1 MIALDA
7 YSKSP
12 SYVNSMFDTWLYV
25 NAPMFIVRTDNH
37 FTRYT
42 HRKAIKIDKGVNF
55 NIYNVTNEPIA
66 VKILKDTFDDLRH
79 EPSFL
84 DHNIFEAR
92 ILFTPFRGTSNGR
105 QAIFN
110 KFKEYYE
117 SIGYKVFTTDT
128 DHDFFNRSA
137 ARNTAAMVSPKQVVA
152 ILDADVFIDKEVLD
166 EAVEEAALY
175 NGVIKPS
182 HCVVQ
187 YRSEYSTDEINKI
200 DVKERLLE
208 IKNREDFSTE
218 TIEKRLKN
226 GDSYFFNV
234 NDENDPTNYIGA
246 LNYQGFVFIQRAVFW
261 LGQDE
266 TFVEYGNEDSTY
278 LQCVRRVLDVPV
290 KYLSYTPSF
299 SLPHAHREDQWNETS
314 FHKSFAVYD
323 IKDNEALLELLKR
336 NAYYGHYGK
345 FTSL

>member
-12 SYVNSMFDTWLYV
+12 SYVNSVFDTWIYV

-55 NIYNVTNEPIA
+55 SIYNVTNEPIA
-66 VKILKDTFDDLRH
+66 VKVVKDAFDTLQNI
-79 EPSFL
+79 PIFL
-84 DHNIFEAR
+84 DGNLDKIS
-92 ILFTPFRGTSNGR
+92 ILFTPFRGVSNGR

-117 SIGYKVFTTDT
+117 SIGYKVLTTDT

-152 ILDADVFIDKEVLD
+152 ILDADFFIDKDVLD
-166 EAVEEAALY
+166 ASVAEADQY

-182 HCVVQ
+182 YCVVQ
-187 YRSEYSTDEINKI
+187 HQSNYSIDNINKV

-208 IKNREDFSTE
+208 IKNKEEFSE
-218 TIEKRLKN
+218 EAVKKHLQN
-226 GDSYFFNV
+226 SELYWFSSSEGQDS
-234 NDENDPTNYIGA
+234 TNYLGE
-246 LNYQGFVFIQRAVFW
+246 LGYPGFAFIQKTVFW

-266 TFVEYGNEDSTY
+266 TFVEYGNEDLTY
-278 LQCVRRVLDVPV
+278 LDCAKQVLDAPV

-299 SLPHAHREDQWNETS
+299 SLPHGIDDQWNETS
-314 FHKSFAVYD
+314 FHKSLAIYSN
-323 IKDNEALLELLKR
+323 KDNEALLELLKR

>member
-12 SYVNSMFDTWLYV
+12 SYVNPLFDTWLYV

-55 NIYNVTNEPIA
+55 SIYNVSNEPVA
-66 VKILKDTFDDLRH
+66 VKMLKDTSDNLEH

-84 DHNIFEAR
+84 DSDVSETG
-92 ILFTPFRGTSNGR
+92 ILFTPFRGTSSGR

-117 SIGYKVFTTDT
+117 LVGYKVFTTDT

-152 ILDADVFIDKEVLD
+152 ILDADVFIDKDVLD
-166 EAVEEAALY
+166 EAVAEAARY

-187 YRSEYSTDEINKI
+187 YQSEYLIDQISKI

-208 IKNREDFSTE
+208 IKNREDFSAE
-218 TIEKRLKN
+218 AVEKRLQN
-226 GDSYFFNV
+226 RESYFFNV
-234 NDENDPTNYIGA
+234 SEEYDPTNYIGA

-278 LQCVRRVLDVPV
+278 LRCVQLVLNAPV

-299 SLPHAHREDQWNETS
+299 SIPHAYREDNWNETS
-314 FHKSFAVYD
+314 FHKSIAVYANKN
-323 IKDNEALLELLKR
+323 IEALLDLLKR

-345 FTSL
+345 FTHL

>member
-12 SYVNSMFDTWLYV
+12 SYVNSVFDTWIYV

-55 NIYNVTNEPIA
+55 SIYNVTNEPIA
-66 VKILKDTFDDLRH
+66 VKVLKDTFDTLQH
-79 EPSFL
+79 TPIFL
-84 DHNIFEAR
+84 DGNLDKIS
-92 ILFTPFRGTSNGR
+92 IIFTPFRGASNRR

-117 SIGYKVFTTDT
+117 SIGYKVLTTDT

-152 ILDADVFIDKEVLD
+152 ILDADFFIDKDVLD
-166 EAVEEAALY
+166 ASVAEAAQY

-182 HCVVQ
+182 YCAVHHQ
-187 YRSEYSTDEINKI
+187 SNYSIDDISKV

-208 IKNREDFSTE
+208 IKNKEEFSKEAVERHLQNRE
-218 TIEKRLKN
+218 
-226 GDSYFFNV
+226 SYFFSSSEGQ
-234 NDENDPTNYIGA
+234 DLTNYMGE
-246 LNYQGFVFIQRAVFW
+246 LGYQGFAFIQRTVFW

-278 LQCVRRVLDVPV
+278 LECVRRVLDVPV

-299 SLPHAHREDQWNETS
+299 SLPHERYDQWNETS
-314 FHKSFAVYD
+314 FHKAITLY
-323 IKDNEALLELLKR
+323 NTRNTEALLDLLKR

-345 FTSL
+345 FTHL